1 MAVDGTRLSEV
12 NATSDGDDADKLLI
26 ERSLRNYSL
35 TREANRKNFTT
46 TVPSALLAGQLLRRN
61 GVNGGAA
68 NDWVER
74 TLTANTPADGDMV
87 RWTTA
92 PDWAAGVGAINYALG
107 DIVLRTAIT
116 YVCIQAHSTSQD
128 PATQTA
134 YWRAEGTGT
143 GDFVASNP
151 RWRIVPKGLYT
162 DDARA
167 SSSTITVLASQA
179 IFAVGLPLRFKHS
192 GAARYAIIT
201 AYSGT
206 TLTIAGAELTA
217 ATEISEL
224 AVGTP
229 EMIFEKVLYLPGTYG
244 SGDTN
249 ATKLLVNGSTDI
261 VSYIWRKPKAYLVT
275 YSAINH
281 NVAGGQGNVSPV
293 IGTDVVST
301 ENANQGVTLSSSA
314 NTWVH
319 GSAVTIDTTK
329 YDITFGEIVE
339 LTYTAGTASETDLHV
354 LCVFIYE

>member
-1 MAVDGTRLSEV
+1 MADGTRISEL
-12 NATSDGDDADKLLI
+12 NSTSDGDDDDDLVV
-26 ERSLRNYSL
+26 ERSLRNYRLS
-35 TREANRKNFTT
+35 RAANRKNFTE
-46 TVPSALLAGQLLRRN
+46 TVPGSLVAGQLLRN
-61 GVNGGAA
+61 TGGASG
-68 NDWVER
+68 DWKER
-74 TLTANTPADGDMV
+74 TLTANTPADGDV
-87 RWTTA
+87 ARWTTA
-92 PDWAAGVGAINYALG
+92 PDWSAGVGSVNYALG
-107 DIVLRTAIT
+107 DIVLRGTT
-116 YVCIQAHSTSQD
+116 VYTCIQAHSTSQD

-134 YWRAEGTGT
+134 YWRPDGASST

-162 DDARA
+162 DDAPA
-167 SSSTITVLASQA
+167 STSTITVLASQA
-179 IFAVGLPLRFKHS
+179 IFAAGLPIRFKHGGS
-192 GAARYAIIT
+192 AKYAIIT
-201 AYSGT
+201 AYSGA
-206 TLTIAGAELTA
+206 TLTIAGAALTA

-229 EMIFEKVLYLPGTYG
+229 EMLFEKMLYLPGTYG

-261 VSYIWRKPKAYLVT
+261 VSYIWRKPTAYLVT

-281 NVAGGQGNVSPV
+281 NIGGGQGNVSPV

-301 ENANQGVTLSSSA
+301 ENANQGVTLSGSA

-354 LCVFIYE
+354 LCVFIFE